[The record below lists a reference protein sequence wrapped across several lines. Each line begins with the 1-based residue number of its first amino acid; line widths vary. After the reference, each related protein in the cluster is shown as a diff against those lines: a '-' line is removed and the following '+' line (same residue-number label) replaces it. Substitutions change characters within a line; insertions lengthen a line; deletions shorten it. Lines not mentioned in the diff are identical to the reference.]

1 VLSRAIACVERLV
14 KEGERRSDALI
25 QAARSVLGEQPLVRV
40 DYLELVNWETLLPMN
55 TAVPGTLFAVAAWV
69 GNTRLIDNTV
79 LP

>member
-1 VLSRAIACVERLV
+1 
-14 KEGERRSDALI
+14 
-25 QAARSVLGEQPLVRV
+25 V